1 MDKKT
6 DNRHPESNTGPVG
19 QKEPHRGG
27 IVSVPEDDA
36 YLDSIQL
43 HRLEQSF
50 RRWAEDSPRRDIRTA
65 RRRILIVF
73 LLIRHTGA
81 KLSEV
86 LALNPFKDI
95 DPERL
100 TVMFRHASSTKDAD
114 RIVPISKALSEDILK
129 IVSGSVKRGSTK
141 KPLGI
146 DPGFVRRK
154 FYERARAC
162 GFPKQLGGPEMIRKA
177 RAVEL
182 MQGNLPLPAVQKMLG
197 HSTPN
202 QTSSC
207 VSFSEKDIEQIT
219 KLHIERESSRTTSAR
234 NTFWGKIETILKGDI
249 QARVVLATLSD
260 YRITTIITTDSLER
274 LGLQKG
280 RFISA
285 EIKAP
290 WMILESGLE
299 DPQNSA
305 ENRFLG
311 MVDHI
316 SQGCINTE
324 YTVRI
329 SDGTRLCAIV
339 STQSARRLNL
349 ETGDTVWVCF
359 NCFSVILNAY

>member
-1 MDKKT
+1 MGKQT
-6 DNRHPESNTGPVG
+6 DNRNPESNTGPVK
-19 QKEPHRGG
+19 QKEPNHGC
-27 IVSVPEDDA
+27 IVSAPEDDA
-36 YLDSIQL
+36 YLDSIEL
-43 HRLEQSF
+43 HRMEQSF
-50 RRWAEDSPRRDIRTA
+50 RRWADDSPRRDIRTA

-86 LALNPFKDI
+86 LSLNPFKDI
-95 DPERL
+95 DPEKL
-100 TVMFRHASSTKDAD
+100 TVMFRHTSSTKDTA
-114 RIVPISKALSEDILK
+114 RIVHISKALSEEILK
-129 IVSGSVKRGSTK
+129 IFLESVEHGSTHN
-141 KPLGI
+141 PLER

-249 QARVVLATLSD
+249 QARVVLATISD
-260 YRITTIITTDSLER
+260 YRITTIITADSLER
-274 LGLQKG
+274 LALQKG

-290 WMILESGLE
+290 WMILERGLE
-299 DPQNSA
+299 EPQSSA
-305 ENRFLG
+305 ENRFHG

-324 YTVRI
+324 YTVKI

-339 STQSARRLNL
+339 STQSAQRLGL
-349 ETGDTVWVCF
+349 ETGDDVWVCF
-359 NCFSVILNAY
+359 NCFSVVLNTY